1 MGESE
6 SVASL
11 KVLIQQRLPYHI
23 MMTDAVRIATLVDP
37 YEQQKKY
44 DSLFFTHG
52 QMRTQQF
59 N

>member
-11 KVLIQQRLPYHI
+11 EVLIQQRLPYHI

-37 YEQQKKY
+37 SEQQKKY
-44 DSLFFTHG
+44 DSLFHAQANANT
-52 QMRTQQF
+52 TV
-59 N
+59 